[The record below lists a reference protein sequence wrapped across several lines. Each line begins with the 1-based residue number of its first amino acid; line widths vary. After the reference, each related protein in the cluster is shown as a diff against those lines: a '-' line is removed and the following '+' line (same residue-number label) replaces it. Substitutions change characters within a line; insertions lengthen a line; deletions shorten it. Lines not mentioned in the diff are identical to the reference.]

1 MVLDFLLVWC
11 SLGDAFNGKRNFAK
25 LAWNFR
31 EQEIEKGLEGCSIV
45 FVLDIVEGKEL
56 EEPLK
61 IWNFQ
66 NKQVNSLLWALFR
79 NGSNHM

>member
-25 LAWNFR
+25 LAWNFH

-45 FVLDIVEGKEL
+45 FVLDMWKE
-56 EEPLK
+56 
-61 IWNFQ
+61 
-66 NKQVNSLLWALFR
+66 R
-79 NGSNHM
+79 N